1 MKDYTNLAKQLIQD
15 VGGEKNIRSITHCM
29 TRLRLQLIDESI
41 VDDKL
46 VSSREGVVTVV
57 KSGGQY
63 QIVIGNH
70 VSNVYRAIIK
80 NGGLAQSADKERA
93 PKKHSIGEALTATI
107 SGIFAPIL
115 GTLSGV
121 GIMKGLLA
129 IAVFAGVLS
138 TTDGTYTLLYS
149 IGDGF
154 FYFLPIILGLTA
166 AEKFGCNRFIG
177 IALGCSL
184 VYPSLVSLSGG
195 EPIGQAFANTIFA
208 TDYFST
214 FVGVPV
220 LLPASGYPSSVVPV
234 IIACYFAA
242 KLEKFFIKV
251 IPDLI
256 KTFFVPL
263 LTLSII
269 VPLTYLLIGPVSTI
283 LCSIIGQIFSALFAF
298 NGLLAGAALGFA
310 FQFFVILGLHWGLVP
325 LGLMNLGELGYDMV
339 IPAAL
344 TTTFAQSAVVLAI
357 YLKTKD
363 SKLKKIALPAFISG
377 MFGVTEPAIY
387 GITLPKKKPF
397 LISCVAAAVG
407 GAIIGA
413 LGIRRF
419 TMGGLGFFALATYM
433 DPNSNNLSNVMWAS
447 VAIAV
452 AMIVAFVLTMV
463 LYKDSVDVEDTEDV
477 DVDVDAADVSSR
489 DLQVEHINLFK
500 PIKGSVVD
508 LDTINDQVFASG
520 AMGKGIAVIPDEG
533 KVYAPSNGTITALLP
548 SGHAI
553 GLTTDDGVELLIH
566 IGMNTVELQ
575 GKYFSPRVSLNSK
588 VKKGDLLMEFDL
600 EKIAEAGYDLTTPI
614 VITNSDDYL
623 DIIPNKNPDLVNED
637 LLLTLI

>member
-1 MKDYTNLAKQLIQD
+1 MRDYTNLAKQLIQD

-29 TRLRLQLIDESI
+29 TRLRLQLVDESI
-41 VDDKL
+41 VDDRA

-70 VSNVYRAIIK
+70 VSDVYRAVIK
-80 NGGLAQSADKERA
+80 NGGLAQLVDKEMT
-93 PKKHSIGEALTATI
+93 PEKQSIGEALTATI

-154 FYFLPIILGLTA
+154 FYFLPIILGMTA
-166 AEKFGCNRFIG
+166 AEKFGGNRFIG

-195 EPIGQAFANTIFA
+195 DPIGQAFANTIFA

-214 FVGVPV
+214 FLGIPV

-234 IIACYFAA
+234 IIACYFAV
-242 KLEKFFIKV
+242 KLEKIFIKV

-263 LTLSII
+263 LTLAII
-269 VPLTYLLIGPVSTI
+269 VPLTYLLIGPISTI
-283 LCSIIGQIFSALFAF
+283 LCSIIGQIFSALFGF
-298 NGLLAGAALGFA
+298 NGLLAGAALGFV

-325 LGLMNLGELGYDMV
+325 LGLMNLGELGYDMI

-363 SKLKKIALPAFISG
+363 QKLKKIALPAFISG

-433 DPNSNNLSNVMWAS
+433 DPNSNNLSNVMWA
-447 VAIAV
+447 AIAIGV

-463 LYKDSVDVEDTEDV
+463 LYKDSVEVEDTEEV
-477 DVDVDAADVSSR
+477 AVPNASSKG
-489 DLQVEHINLFK
+489 LQVDHINVFK

-508 LDTINDQVFASG
+508 LDTIDDQVFASG
-520 AMGKGIAVIPDEG
+520 AMGKGIAIIPEEG

-553 GLTTDDGVELLIH
+553 GLTTEEGVELLIH
-566 IGMNTVELQ
+566 IGMNTVELH
-575 GKYFSPRVSLNSK
+575 GKYFSPQVSLNSK

-623 DIIPNKNPDLVNED
+623 DIIPNKNSDLANED
-637 LLLTLI
+637 LLLTLM

>member
-1 MKDYTNLAKQLIQD
+1 MRDYTNLAKQLIQD

-29 TRLRLQLIDESI
+29 TRLRLQLVDESI

-70 VSNVYRAIIK
+70 VSNVYRAVIK
-80 NGGLAQSADKERA
+80 NGGLAQIADKEMT
-93 PKKHSIGEALTATI
+93 PEKQSFGEALTATI

-121 GIMKGLLA
+121 GILKGLLA
-129 IAVFAGVLS
+129 IAVFSGVLS

-154 FYFLPIILGLTA
+154 FYFLPIILGMTA
-166 AEKFGCNRFIG
+166 AEKFGGNRFIG

-184 VYPSLVSLSGG
+184 VYPSLVSLGG
-195 EPIGQAFANTIFA
+195 GDPIGQAFTNTIFS

-214 FVGVPV
+214 FLGIPV

-234 IIACYFAA
+234 IIACYFAV

-251 IPDLI
+251 VPDLI

-263 LTLSII
+263 LTLAII
-269 VPLTYLLIGPVSTI
+269 VPLTYLLIGPISTI
-283 LCSIIGQIFSALFAF
+283 LCSIIGQIFSALFGF
-298 NGLLAGAALGFA
+298 SGLLAGAALGFV

-325 LGLMNLGELGYDMV
+325 LGLMNLGELGYDMI

-363 SKLKKIALPAFISG
+363 QKLKKIALPAFISG

-407 GAIIGA
+407 GALIGA

-433 DPNSNNLSNVMWAS
+433 DPNSNNLSNVMWA
-447 VAIAV
+447 AIAIGV

-463 LYKDSVDVEDTEDV
+463 LYKDSVEVEDTEEV
-477 DVDVDAADVSSR
+477 AVPNASSKG
-489 DLQVEHINLFK
+489 LQVDHINVFK

-508 LDTINDQVFASG
+508 LDTIDDQVFASG
-520 AMGKGIAVIPDEG
+520 AMGKGIAIIPEEG

-566 IGMNTVELQ
+566 IGMNTVELH
-575 GKYFSPRVSLNSK
+575 GKYFSPQVSLNSK

-623 DIIPNKNPDLVNED
+623 DIIPNKNSDLANED
-637 LLLTLI
+637 LLLTLM

>member
-1 MKDYTNLAKQLIQD
+1 MRDYTNLAKQLIQD

-29 TRLRLQLIDESI
+29 TRLRLQLVDESI
-41 VDDKL
+41 VDDKV

-70 VSNVYRAIIK
+70 VSDVYRAVIK
-80 NGGLAQSADKERA
+80 NGGLAQLADKEMT
-93 PKKHSIGEALTATI
+93 PEKQSIGEALTATI

-154 FYFLPIILGLTA
+154 FYFLPIILGMTA
-166 AEKFGCNRFIG
+166 AEKFGGNRFIG

-195 EPIGQAFANTIFA
+195 DPIGQAFANTIFA

-214 FVGVPV
+214 FLGIPV

-234 IIACYFAA
+234 IIACYFAV
-242 KLEKFFIKV
+242 KLEKIFIKV

-263 LTLSII
+263 LTLAII
-269 VPLTYLLIGPVSTI
+269 VPLTYLLIGPISTM
-283 LCSIIGQIFSALFAF
+283 LCSIIGQIFSALFDF
-298 NGLLAGAALGFA
+298 NGLLAGAALGFV
-310 FQFFVILGLHWGLVP
+310 FQFFVILGLQWGLVP
-325 LGLMNLGELGYDMV
+325 LGLMNLGELGYDMI

-363 SKLKKIALPAFISG
+363 QKLKKIALPAFISG

-433 DPNSNNLSNVMWAS
+433 DPNSNNLSNVMWA
-447 VAIAV
+447 AIAIGV

-463 LYKDSVDVEDTEDV
+463 LYKDSVEVETEE
-477 DVDVDAADVSSR
+477 AAVPNASSKG
-489 DLQVEHINLFK
+489 LQVDHINVFK

-508 LDTINDQVFASG
+508 LDTIDDQVFASG
-520 AMGKGIAVIPDEG
+520 AMGKGIAIIPEEG
-533 KVYAPSNGTITALLP
+533 KVYSPSNGTITALLP

-566 IGMNTVELQ
+566 IGMNTVELH
-575 GKYFSPRVSLNSK
+575 GKYFSPQVSLNSK

-623 DIIPNKNPDLVNED
+623 DIIPNKNSDLANED
-637 LLLTLI
+637 LLLTLM

>member
-1 MKDYTNLAKQLIQD
+1 MRDYTNLAKQLIQD

-29 TRLRLQLIDESI
+29 TRLRLQLVDESI
-41 VDDKL
+41 VDDRA

-70 VSNVYRAIIK
+70 VSDVYRAVIK
-80 NGGLAQSADKERA
+80 NGGLAQLVDKEMT
-93 PKKHSIGEALTATI
+93 PEKQSIGEALTATI

-154 FYFLPIILGLTA
+154 FYFLPIILGMTA
-166 AEKFGCNRFIG
+166 AEKFGGNRFIG

-195 EPIGQAFANTIFA
+195 DPIGQAFANTIFA

-214 FVGVPV
+214 FLGIPV

-234 IIACYFAA
+234 IIACYFAV
-242 KLEKFFIKV
+242 KLEKIFIKV

-263 LTLSII
+263 LTLAII
-269 VPLTYLLIGPVSTI
+269 VPLTYLLIGPISTI
-283 LCSIIGQIFSALFAF
+283 LCSIIGQIFSALFGF
-298 NGLLAGAALGFA
+298 NGLLAGAALGFV

-325 LGLMNLGELGYDMV
+325 LGLMNLGELGYDMI

-363 SKLKKIALPAFISG
+363 QKLKKIALPAFISG
-377 MFGVTEPAIY
+377 IFGVTEPAIY

-433 DPNSNNLSNVMWAS
+433 DPNSNNLSNVMWA
-447 VAIAV
+447 AIAIGV

-463 LYKDSVDVEDTEDV
+463 LYKDSVEVEDTEEV
-477 DVDVDAADVSSR
+477 AVPNASSKG
-489 DLQVEHINLFK
+489 LQVDHINVFK

-508 LDTINDQVFASG
+508 LDTIDDQVFASG
-520 AMGKGIAVIPDEG
+520 AMGKGIAIIPEEG

-553 GLTTDDGVELLIH
+553 GLTTEEGVELLIH
-566 IGMNTVELQ
+566 IGMNTVELH
-575 GKYFSPRVSLNSK
+575 GKYFSPQVSLNSK

-623 DIIPNKNPDLVNED
+623 DIIPNKNSDLANED
-637 LLLTLI
+637 LLLTLM

>member
-1 MKDYTNLAKQLIQD
+1 MRDYTNLAKQLIQD

-29 TRLRLQLIDESI
+29 TRLRLQLVDESI
-41 VDDKL
+41 VDDKV

-70 VSNVYRAIIK
+70 VSDVYRAVIK
-80 NGGLAQSADKERA
+80 NGGLAQLADKEMT
-93 PKKHSIGEALTATI
+93 PEKQSIGEALTATI

-154 FYFLPIILGLTA
+154 FYFLPIILGMTA
-166 AEKFGCNRFIG
+166 AEKFGGNRFIG

-195 EPIGQAFANTIFA
+195 DPIGQAFANTIFA

-214 FVGVPV
+214 FLGIPV

-234 IIACYFAA
+234 IIACYFAV
-242 KLEKFFIKV
+242 KLEKIFIKV

-263 LTLSII
+263 LTLAII
-269 VPLTYLLIGPVSTI
+269 VPLTYLLIGPISTI
-283 LCSIIGQIFSALFAF
+283 LCSIIGQIFSALFDF
-298 NGLLAGAALGFA
+298 NGLLAGAALGFV

-325 LGLMNLGELGYDMV
+325 LGLMNLGELGYDMI

-363 SKLKKIALPAFISG
+363 QKLKKIALPAFISG

-433 DPNSNNLSNVMWAS
+433 DPNSNNLSNVMWA
-447 VAIAV
+447 AIAIGV

-463 LYKDSVDVEDTEDV
+463 LYKDSVEVETEE
-477 DVDVDAADVSSR
+477 AAVPNASSKG
-489 DLQVEHINLFK
+489 LQVDHINVFK

-508 LDTINDQVFASG
+508 LDTIDDQVFASG
-520 AMGKGIAVIPDEG
+520 AMGKGIAIIPEEG
-533 KVYAPSNGTITALLP
+533 KVYSPSNGTITALLP

-566 IGMNTVELQ
+566 IGMNTVELH
-575 GKYFSPRVSLNSK
+575 GKYFSPQVSLNSK

-623 DIIPNKNPDLVNED
+623 DIIPNKNSDLANED
-637 LLLTLI
+637 LLLTLM

>member
-1 MKDYTNLAKQLIQD
+1 MRDYTNLAKQLIQD

-29 TRLRLQLIDESI
+29 TRLRLQLVDESI
-41 VDDKL
+41 VDDRA

-70 VSNVYRAIIK
+70 VSDVYRAVIK
-80 NGGLAQSADKERA
+80 NGGLAQLVDKEMT
-93 PKKHSIGEALTATI
+93 PEKQSIGEALTATI

-154 FYFLPIILGLTA
+154 FYFLPIILGMTA
-166 AEKFGCNRFIG
+166 AEKFGGNRFIG

-195 EPIGQAFANTIFA
+195 DPIGQAFANTIFA

-214 FVGVPV
+214 FLGIPV

-234 IIACYFAA
+234 IIACYFAV
-242 KLEKFFIKV
+242 KLEKIFIKV

-263 LTLSII
+263 LTLAII
-269 VPLTYLLIGPVSTI
+269 VPLTYLLIGPISTI
-283 LCSIIGQIFSALFAF
+283 LCSIIGQIFSALFGF
-298 NGLLAGAALGFA
+298 NGLLAGAALGFV

-325 LGLMNLGELGYDMV
+325 LGLMNLGELGYDMI

-363 SKLKKIALPAFISG
+363 QKLKKIALPAFISG

-433 DPNSNNLSNVMWAS
+433 DPNSNNLSNVMWA
-447 VAIAV
+447 AIAIGV

-463 LYKDSVDVEDTEDV
+463 LYKDSVEVEDTEEV
-477 DVDVDAADVSSR
+477 AVPNASSKG
-489 DLQVEHINLFK
+489 LQVDHINVFK
-500 PIKGSVVD
+500 PIKGSVID
-508 LDTINDQVFASG
+508 LDTIDDQVFASG
-520 AMGKGIAVIPDEG
+520 AMGKGIAIIPEEG

-553 GLTTDDGVELLIH
+553 GLTTEEGVELLIH
-566 IGMNTVELQ
+566 IGMNTVELH
-575 GKYFSPRVSLNSK
+575 GKYFSPQVSLNSK

-623 DIIPNKNPDLVNED
+623 DIIPNKNSDLANED
-637 LLLTLI
+637 LLLTLM

>member
-1 MKDYTNLAKQLIQD
+1 MRDYTNLAKQLIQD

-29 TRLRLQLIDESI
+29 TRLRLQLVDESI
-41 VDDKL
+41 VDDRA

-70 VSNVYRAIIK
+70 VSDVYRAVIK
-80 NGGLAQSADKERA
+80 NGGLAQLVDKEMT
-93 PKKHSIGEALTATI
+93 PEKQSIGEALTATI

-154 FYFLPIILGLTA
+154 FYFLPIILGMTA
-166 AEKFGCNRFIG
+166 AEKFGGNRFIG

-195 EPIGQAFANTIFA
+195 DPIGQAFANTIFA

-214 FVGVPV
+214 FLGIPV

-234 IIACYFAA
+234 IIACYFAV
-242 KLEKFFIKV
+242 KLEKIFIKV

-263 LTLSII
+263 LTLAII
-269 VPLTYLLIGPVSTI
+269 VPLTYLLIGPISTI
-283 LCSIIGQIFSALFAF
+283 LCSIIGQIFSALFGF
-298 NGLLAGAALGFA
+298 NGLLAGAALGFV

-325 LGLMNLGELGYDMV
+325 LGLMNLGELGYDMI

-363 SKLKKIALPAFISG
+363 QKLKKIALPAFISG

-433 DPNSNNLSNVMWAS
+433 DPNSNNLSNVMWA
-447 VAIAV
+447 AIAIGV

-463 LYKDSVDVEDTEDV
+463 LYKDSVEVEDTEEV
-477 DVDVDAADVSSR
+477 AVPNASSKG
-489 DLQVEHINLFK
+489 LQVEHINVFK

-508 LDTINDQVFASG
+508 LDTIDDQVFASG
-520 AMGKGIAVIPDEG
+520 AMGKGIAIIPEEG

-553 GLTTDDGVELLIH
+553 GLTTEEGVELLIH
-566 IGMNTVELQ
+566 IGMNTVELH
-575 GKYFSPRVSLNSK
+575 GKYFSPQVSLNSK

-623 DIIPNKNPDLVNED
+623 DIIPNKNSDLANED
-637 LLLTLI
+637 LLLTLM